1 LHHEFNDGRGR
12 TIVTQAAAPSFDPS
26 IGEAYTALLAGAT
39 LVLAPRAAVTSG
51 LDRLLHGGAAAVASF
66 LAV

>member
-1 LHHEFNDGRGR
+1 MHHEFNDGRGR

-39 LVLAPRAAVTSG
+39 LVLA
-51 LDRLLHGGAAAVASF
+51 
-66 LAV
+66 